1 MRLTKLEVRN
11 FRHIRNQEIEFG
23 DKLTAISGQN
33 STGKTSLL

>member
-1 MRLTKLEVRN
+1 MKFTKLEVKN
-11 FRHIRNQEIEFG
+11 FRHIKNQQIEFG